1 MSTTTASKRQKTIV
15 IGAGPV
21 GTLAAIYAA
30 QRDHD
35 VEIYELRSGTAYSF
49 LPIRATVS
57 NVVLVFYSTFHI
69 AMSSTHLA

>member
-1 MSTTTASKRQKTIV
+1 MVGGNKRQKTVV

-35 VEIYELRSGTAYSF
+35 VEIYELRSGT
-49 LPIRATVS
+49 
-57 NVVLVFYSTFHI
+57 
-69 AMSSTHLA
+69 

>member
-1 MSTTTASKRQKTIV
+1 MADSSKRQKTVV

-35 VEIYELRSGTAYSF
+35 VEIYELRSGTRPIF
-49 LPIRATVS
+49 L
-57 NVVLVFYSTFHI
+57 
-69 AMSSTHLA
+69 M